1 MTDVAVQTNSG
12 ILEDYI
18 QLNNKITNENDQLA
32 KKLEECEKVP
42 KSRY

>member
-32 KKLEECEKVP
+32 KKLEKCEKVP